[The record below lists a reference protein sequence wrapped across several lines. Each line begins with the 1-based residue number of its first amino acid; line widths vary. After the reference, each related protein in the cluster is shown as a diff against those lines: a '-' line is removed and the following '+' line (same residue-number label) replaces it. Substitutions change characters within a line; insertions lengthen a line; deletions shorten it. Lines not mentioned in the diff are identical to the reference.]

1 MARNGIFE
9 ERVAQ
14 FKLREL
20 ELQRQVAIHEADRK
34 WLLGMSKARLTTAQ
48 QPKQQI
54 GNVGSDLEHPIDLL
68 DDDDDDDRLFLK
80 KRITTRTEQEV
91 EKEAVDIV
99 SQDQDTKTTAK
110 TPGRTPQ
117 QDKLAINLSGDDDR
131 SDLRKRIPSIKQ
143 QAEWEAVVSRDQ
155 DMKPTLK
162 ISNSTQQ
169 EKKVPTLT
177 DPDLGRPV
185 LRRCDISTE
194 QEVERE
200 ISVVSQ
206 DQDMRTTTKSPSRTP
221 QQKNPAAITAP
232 NLELAFC
239 QRFLTRMHDEKYN
252 KIASYFHHPI
262 NEEVNEAPDYF
273 KIIKQP
279 IALSDIQRK
288 LTQGEYST
296 SDAVKLDLD
305 RMLDNCRVYHTY
317 HPNSDA
323 AYEAGKKMA
332 HIIGGTWAAKKR
344 WVAARETREAQS
356 PRKRRLSFGIED
368 HRAVRNRTSTSMT
381 GSSERDGTVR
391 NTPEQIR
398 NPPTN
403 KRRLSPSSSS
413 VDAGD
418 HYYRQQTKNSLDRT
432 SKLGSSSRDGD
443 IKSFMLRATV
453 EDTTQTQNEDEDKSE
468 ETPSKTLRRGQQQTA
483 STLIV
488 DVPTTDE
495 DELEDEESDEQP
507 RRKILRRGGRESAA
521 ARLRRVREWEEKH
534 KTSPYFHLSG

>member
-1 MARNGIFE
+1 MTRNGIFQ

-20 ELQRQVAIHEADRK
+20 ELQRQVAIHEAERK
-34 WLLGMSKARLTTAQ
+34 WLLGMSKAGISQGRLTAATQ
-48 QPKQQI
+48 KQTEKD
-54 GNVGSDLEHPIDLL
+54 GGDLEHPINLL
-68 DDDDDDDRLFLK
+68 DDDDDDDRPVLK

-91 EKEAVDIV
+91 EKEAGPIV
-99 SQDQDTKTTAK
+99 SQDQDTKTNAEI
-110 TPGRTPQ
+110 PSRTPQ

-131 SDLRKRIPSIKQ
+131 SDPGKRIPSIKQ
-143 QAEWEAVVSRDQ
+143 QAEWEAVVSQDQ

-162 ISNSTQQ
+162 LSNSTQQ
-169 EKKVPTLT
+169 EKKVPTVT
-177 DPDLGRPV
+177 EPGLGRPV
-185 LRRCDISTE
+185 LRRCGIHTE
-194 QEVERE
+194 QEVEQE
-200 ISVVSQ
+200 ISVLSQ
-206 DQDMRTTTKSPSRTP
+206 DQDMETTTK
-221 QQKNPAAITAP
+221 NPAMTPPQKKPTAVTAS

-262 NEEVNEAPDYF
+262 NEEVNEAPDYY

-356 PRKRRLSFGIED
+356 PRKRRLSFGTED

-391 NTPEQIR
+391 NTPE
-398 NPPTN
+398 
-403 KRRLSPSSSS
+403 
-413 VDAGD
+413 
-418 HYYRQQTKNSLDRT
+418 
-432 SKLGSSSRDGD
+432 
-443 IKSFMLRATV
+443 
-453 EDTTQTQNEDEDKSE
+453 
-468 ETPSKTLRRGQQQTA
+468 
-483 STLIV
+483 
-488 DVPTTDE
+488 
-495 DELEDEESDEQP
+495 
-507 RRKILRRGGRESAA
+507 
-521 ARLRRVREWEEKH
+521 
-534 KTSPYFHLSG
+534 